1 MTIVSLISDL
11 ASFGA
16 AGLMGAMWLWERK
29 LSRLREEQL
38 TESHER
44 IRRDE
49 ERLAKLTQVVEQNT
63 TAITRFGEIQREA
76 GEVLKHIIEEFHHA
90 HMR

>member
-1 MTIVSLISDL
+1 MALIADL

-38 TESHER
+38 GDAHGR
-44 IRRDE
+44 IMRDE
-49 ERLAKLTQVVEQNT
+49 ERLSKLTHVVEQNT
-63 TAITRFGEIQREA
+63 TAMTRFNEIQRELCDA
-76 GEVLKHIIEEFHHA
+76 VKDFRQELHHVNT
-90 HMR
+90 R